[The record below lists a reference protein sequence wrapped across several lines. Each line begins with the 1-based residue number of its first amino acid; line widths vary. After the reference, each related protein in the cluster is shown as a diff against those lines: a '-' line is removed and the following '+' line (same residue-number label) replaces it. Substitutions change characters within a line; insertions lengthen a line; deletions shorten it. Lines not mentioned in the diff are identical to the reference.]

1 MDLRAPTQPGT
12 KEHEELIRKKLFEHA
27 QREVQRAK
35 STDPEDA
42 LDAYMGG
49 DSFGVDLSS
58 DQGLDWTG
66 GT

>member
-1 MDLRAPTQPGT
+1 
-12 KEHEELIRKKLFEHA
+12 
-27 QREVQRAK
+27 VQRAK